1 MWTECANLYI
11 EFVPKDTAIMLSLM
25 LDTSVGRIE
34 EKNVQKL
41 TGQRCPHHRA
51 CLWNLLGRLFSEVA
65 HLPKLHEKVKNFMMR
80 TQTHFLSSML
90 NTKHNLTYNVYCI
103 MI

>member
-1 MWTECANLYI
+1 MWTECANLA
-11 EFVPKDTAIMLSLM
+11 FVPNMLKDTAIMMLLM

-51 CLWNLLGRLFSEVA
+51 CLWNLMGRLFSEVA
-65 HLPKLHEKVKNFMMR
+65 HLPKLHEKVKI
-80 TQTHFLSSML
+80 L
-90 NTKHNLTYNVYCI
+90 
-103 MI
+103 